1 MTEPLLSQ
9 ELVTID
15 PAPVTELQKRLWRV
29 DYDPSVRLSI
39 TSQRDKYV
47 TYLKRVNGTANKEV
61 WQVYDHLAADLF
73 QDCLRELM
81 TTIDR
86 DLDSYCEKII
96 TDEF

>member
-1 MTEPLLSQ
+1 M
-9 ELVTID
+9 
-15 PAPVTELQKRLWRV
+15 
-29 DYDPSVRLSI
+29 
-39 TSQRDKYV
+39 
-47 TYLKRVNGTANKEV
+47 NGTANKEV

-86 DLDSYCEKII
+86 DLDTYCEKII